1 MKKSLKKFLSGII
14 SSALVLGVVGFGSTS
29 AQATG
34 PVIIYIDCDADAIG
48 DTSYTTGLLE
58 VADTFLIQNTGT
70 TDNCEIPP
78 TLVLNE
84 ETLAGNAVIAPG
96 ATSLIGS
103 FPLQI
108 ASSGAFNV
116 RSSSDPSEFQEIFID
131 ACSLVGVGIPE
142 SPSQVSNAAELKLVG
157 YSESTDLDSSGSID
171 SCLLSGSYLQTANI
185 SGVDT
190 YEDPDWEVDGI
201 FTGSYDGDHYSIS
214 YDSGGGSATYESR
227 GEIFNELG
235 VDGVIKRLSLTGH
248 IKSSTTRNASLVE
261 YLAGGLISEV
271 KSSVFIEVQDSD
283 AVIGGL
289 VSEAGNSDDTDQRIQ
304 YSSYTGAIYWE
315 DDTTNSE
322 GPTIG
327 GLIGIVKDDGVT
339 EIRDSY
345 SRATISYDSGS
356 LDGIDP
362 EAAIY
367 AGGLVGSDGDN
378 ELDDL
383 DLDSDDGD
391 RVHSPASLL
400 LLRSYFAGSFS
411 NTCLGTAAECRTNSP
426 SHVITGGLIGVSS
439 DLNNVGDI
447 IASVFWLSSSASSAV
462 GEIVDL
468 GPQPSLY
475 TGENPSLPEAPG
487 LSSSFLKTMSTYQS
501 EEGAEP
507 SLPSAES
514 DLLVAN
520 SVLGDLSEQD
530 YRWAIEAGS
539 VGTFVPSF
547 YGFFGESDFS
557 TRELFTDTTV
567 QQSYRVRGAG
577 DLLVHGGADAE
588 TVTGYPSL
596 GRVWE
601 ICTNENNGF
610 PVLVWEERTC
620 SGGGTAGGGNPGGL
634 TDAEYAEF
642 LRSGLTLEQFL
653 ARRLAATGAPAETL
667 GQALIVAALLAAAGL
682 GLILGRRRLKSG
694 KAR

>member
-1 MKKSLKKFLSGII
+1 MKKSLKKFLSGVI
-14 SSALVLGVVGFGSTS
+14 SSALVLGVIGFGSTS

-34 PVIIYIDCDADAIG
+34 PVIIPIDCDADAIG

-84 ETLAGNAVIAPG
+84 ETLPGNAVIAPG

-190 YEDPDWEVDGI
+190 YEDPDLVVEGI
-201 FTGSYDGDHYSIS
+201 FTGSYDGDHYTIS

-227 GEIFNELG
+227 GEIFEELG
-235 VDGVIKRLSLTGH
+235 LDGVIKRLSLTGH
-248 IKSSTTRNASLVE
+248 IKSDSTRNASLVE

-271 KSSVFIEVQDSD
+271 KSSVFIEVLDSD

-289 VSEAGNSDDTDQRIQ
+289 VSEAGNSDDTNQRIQ

-315 DDTTNSE
+315 DDTTEAE

-356 LDGIDP
+356 LDEDP
-362 EAAIY
+362 DAAIY

-378 ELDDL
+378 IL
-383 DLDSDDGD
+383 SFRNVIDGD

-426 SHVITGGLIGVSS
+426 SHVTTGGLIGVSS

-468 GPQPSLY
+468 ESQPSLY

-547 YGFFGESDFS
+547 YGGKSDFS
-557 TRELFTDTTV
+557 NRELFTDTTV

-620 SGGGTAGGGNPGGL
+620 SGGGTAAGGNPGGL

-667 GQALIVAALLAAAGL
+667 GQGLIVAALLAAAGL